1 MAEDHASDSVADEQT
16 ARKRTRRALL
26 GAASTA
32 GITSLAGCF
41 LFDVR
46 QSPDDEPTE
55 PTEPTE
61 PPPPPAPTSGYLTA
75 RTTTVVEELRW
86 TATQYKPVMAAYD
99 DFVDELQQAIEVAK
113 LSDQITTDH
122 VERLNQQT
130 AALETY
136 VEEYLWRFPGV
147 VDLVNPSS
155 FVPYIRRAVQVG
167 DADRAQEWLNQLD
180 RYTTRV
186 LDRDTSP
193 VLEQRVG
200 SLVSR
205 YPLYSRLGAP
215 YEETTRGAA
224 TALLASDGVLVDNGQ
239 ATDPRLLF
247 EVELAVNYRRAYLA
261 YARDAWQAVG
271 EPQIQGQPL
280 APIDVR
286 GDIGRVAPQTVFDPL
301 TVEADRRAAVTVT
314 ARELRPESEIGP
326 RTYELR
332 RLPEA
337 TAFIQQYRSAEAARR
352 ALASLR
358 EAGTLRTP
366 DAITDP
372 RIGTQRWTGGAYP
385 FRDDILYIAL
395 RRDGPTVVIAGADSR
410 PIRDRPSGW
419 ITRLEWLY
427 VVDQE

>member
-1 MAEDHASDSVADEQT
+1 MAEDHEPDAGT
-16 ARKRTRRALL
+16 TRRRTRRALL

-55 PTEPTE
+55 PTEPAE

-75 RTTTVVEELRW
+75 RTTTIVEELRW
-86 TATQYKPVMAAYD
+86 TATRYEPVMESYD
-99 DFVDELQQAIEVAK
+99 DFVGELQQAIEVAQ

-122 VERLNQQT
+122 VERLDQQT
-130 AALETY
+130 TALETY
-136 VEEYLWRFPGV
+136 VQEHLWRFPDV
-147 VDLVNPSS
+147 VDLVDPSS

-167 DADRAQEWLNQLD
+167 DADRAQEWLTRLD
-180 RYTTRV
+180 RYTRRA
-186 LDRDTSP
+186 LDRDSSP
-193 VLEQRVG
+193 ILDRRVG
-200 SLVSR
+200 TLVSR

-215 YEETTRGAA
+215 YEETTRGAD
-224 TALLASDGVLVDNGQ
+224 TALLASDGVIVDDGQ

-247 EVELAVNYRRAYLA
+247 EAELAVSYRRAYLA

-280 APIDVR
+280 APIDVH
-286 GDIGRVAPQTVFDPL
+286 GDIGRASPRAMFTPL
-301 TVEADRRAAVTVT
+301 AIETDRVAAVTVT
-314 ARELRPESEIGP
+314 AREFRPESEIGP

-337 TAFIQQYRSAEAARR
+337 TAFVQQYRSAEAAQR
-352 ALASLR
+352 ALATLR

-372 RIGTQRWTGGAYP
+372 RIGGQTWTGGAYP
-385 FRDDILYIAL
+385 FRDDLLYIAL
-395 RRDGPTVVIAGADSR
+395 RRDGPTIVIAGADTR
-410 PIRDRPSGW
+410 PISDRSSGW
-419 ITRLEWLY
+419 INRLEWLY